1 MNAWIRKAGLGLAV
15 LALGVTAARRG
26 EAQGTTFSAVQGIV
40 TQAGTTDRAIEGATI
55 TVINGSTGQRYS
67 ATSRSNGR
75 FNVENVAIGGPYTIE
90 ARAIGYQA
98 ARRSNVT
105 LTLGQRYDA
114 NFTLQQSVVQLQE
127 VVVSGAANPLI
138 NANKTGAEQI
148 IGAQAIENLPLLG
161 RNFTDLVRT
170 SPQVVG
176 TSVSGQ
182 NNRFNNIQIDGGV
195 NNDLFGLGGTGA
207 PGGQVNASAISLEAV
222 KEFQI
227 LIAPF
232 DVRQAGF
239 TGGLVNA
246 VTKSGT
252 NEFHGSIFGYLQS
265 NGLVGKDTAGAE
277 AAAFNTKQYGFTA
290 SGPIVRDKVHFF
302 VAADLQKQSTPW
314 AGQQIGSDPTGGAD
328 SVGIGI
334 TQATAQRV
342 TDYLTGLGYNPGDWR
357 APTLS
362 TPDNNVF
369 GKLTFHLGTNSSLEL
384 SNNYVKASDDKLTRN
399 STATGNRDGYQLSL
413 SGWSQANKN
422 NTTRAKWAAVFG
434 NGLNNEFLAGYS
446 SIRDIRDLTNRIP
459 LLLIGGD
466 RSSATIAAGGDRFSQ
481 GNQLNQ
487 DIYEITDNLTFDV
500 GAHRITVGTHNE
512 FFKFFNV
519 FTAGSYG
526 IYSFKNVDSLIGSNP
541 NRYEILFGT
550 PSRPEGAVANFNV
563 KQYGF
568 YAEDAWSPSDRL
580 TLTLG
585 LRADLPK
592 VDNPTTNPGLLDSLG
607 VNTGVSPNGKLWSP
621 RFGFNFDPMGQ
632 GKMIFRGGVGVFS
645 GRPPYVWV
653 SNAFVNTG
661 LEQLD
666 LVCSGSQVPAFTL
679 DTAATPR
686 TCKSGSGPSSSASTI
701 NYFDKNFKYPQ
712 ALKIAFGMDRQ
723 LPWNVVATFDFLHTR
738 SLNQF
743 FLSDVN
749 LVTGGINNEGR
760 RLYGTVNPTVGSGTG
775 SATAARYS
783 NSYRAVIR
791 HSNQSGDFSTSLTG
805 QLQKRFSN
813 GIEFNIGYTWS
824 RTRDQMSLTSSIAS
838 SNLGF
843 APLAGEMDQRFRRIS
858 AFDRPHKVAISG
870 SVNAPFK
877 TRVSLFYTGQSGNP
891 YTYMIVGDANA
902 DGITTNDIAYIPRDA
917 NDITLSGTPADQA
930 TKFATLDAYIN
941 DQACL
946 RDNRGKVM
954 ERNTCRNPW
963 QSFLD
968 GRIGK
973 VIPTVSGQS
982 LELTLDVF
990 NLLSLVGSDWG
1001 TIRSTTG
1008 FETANLLQLKGYDAA
1023 NNRAIYDL
1031 TLPQKDRVST
1041 NASRWKMQLG
1051 AKYTF

>member
-1 MNAWIRKAGLGLAV
+1 MNALLRRAGLVTGA
-15 LALGVTAARRG
+15 LALAAVAARRAD
-26 EAQGTTFSAVQGIV
+26 AQGTTFGAVQGIV
-40 TQAGTTDRAIEGATI
+40 TEAGAANRAIEGATI
-55 TVINGSTGQRYS
+55 TVINASTGQRYS
-67 ATSRSNGR
+67 ATTRSNGR
-75 FNVENVAIGGPYTIE
+75 YNVENVTIGGPYTIE

-98 ARRSNVT
+98 MRRTNVT
-105 LTLGQRYDA
+105 LILGQRLDA
-114 NFTLQQSVVQLQE
+114 NFELQQSVVQLQE
-127 VVVSGAANPLI
+127 VVVAGAANPLI
-138 NANKTGAEQI
+138 NANKTGAEQS

-161 RNFTDLVRT
+161 RNFTDLIRT
-170 SPQVVG
+170 SPQIVG

-207 PGGQVNASAISLEAV
+207 PGGQVNASAVSLEAI

-232 DVRQAGF
+232 DVRQGAF

-265 NGLVGKDTAGAE
+265 NDLVGHDTADAA

-290 SGPIVRDKVHFF
+290 SGPIVRDRVHFF
-302 VAADLQKQSTPW
+302 IATDLQKRTTPW
-314 AGQQIGSDPTGGAD
+314 AGQQIGTDATGGAD

-357 APTLS
+357 APTQA

-413 SGWSQANKN
+413 SGWKQSNKN

-434 NGLNNEFLAGYS
+434 QGLNNELLVGYS
-446 SIRDIRDLTNRIP
+446 AIRDIRDLTNRIP

-466 RSSATIAAGGDRFSQ
+466 RPGTTIAAGADRFSQ

-487 DIYEITDNLTFDV
+487 DIYEITDNLTFDM

-526 IYSFKNVDSLIGSNP
+526 IYSFKNVDSLIGANP
-541 NRYEILFGT
+541 NRYEILYGT
-550 PSRPEGAVANFNV
+550 PTKPAGAVADFNV
-563 KQYGF
+563 RQYGF
-568 YAEDAWSPSDRL
+568 YAQDAWSPSDRL
-580 TLTLG
+580 TFTFG
-585 LRADLPK
+585 LRGDLPS
-592 VDNPTTNPGLLDSLG
+592 VDKPVTNPGLLDSLG

-621 RFGFNFDPMGQ
+621 RFGMNWDPKGDGQ
-632 GKMIFRGGVGVFS
+632 LIVRGGVGVFS

-666 LVCSGSQVPAFTL
+666 LVCSGAQVPAFTF

-686 TCKSGSGPSSSASTI
+686 TCKSGAGASSSASTI
-701 NYFDKNFKYPQ
+701 NYFDQNFKYPQ
-712 ALKIAFGMDRQ
+712 ALKLAFGVDKQ
-723 LPWNVVATFDFLHTR
+723 LPWNIVGTFDFLHTK
-738 SLNQF
+738 SINQF
-743 FLSDVN
+743 MLEDIN
-749 LVTGGINNEGR
+749 LQQGGINNEGR
-760 RLYGTVNPTVGSGTG
+760 RLYGSINPGSG
-775 SATAARYS
+775 SATPVRWS
-783 NSYRAVIR
+783 NAYRAVIR
-791 HSNQSGDFSTSLTG
+791 HSNQSGDYSTSLTG

-813 GIEFNIGYTWS
+813 GIEFNAGYTWS

-843 APLAGEMDQRFRRIS
+843 APLSGEMDQRFRRRS
-858 AFDRPHKVAISG
+858 FFDRPHKVALSG
-870 SVNAPFK
+870 SVSAPFK
-877 TRVSLFYTGQSGNP
+877 TRFALFYTGTSGSP
-891 YTYMIVGDANA
+891 YTYMVSGDANA

-917 NDITLSGTPADQA
+917 NDISLAGADA
-930 TKFATLDAYIN
+930 AAKAAKFATLDEYIN
-941 DQACL
+941 GEACL
-946 RDNRGKVM
+946 RDNRGQIM
-954 ERNTCRNPW
+954 ERNSCRNHW
-963 QSFLD
+963 ESFVDARL
-968 GRIGK
+968 GK
-973 VIPTVSGQS
+973 VIPTVGGQS

-990 NLLSLVGSDWG
+990 NLMSLLGSDWG
-1001 TIRSTTG
+1001 LQRSTTG
-1008 FETANLLQLKGYDAA
+1008 FETVNLLRLTGYDPV
-1023 NNRAIYDL
+1023 NNRGVYDL
-1031 TLPQKDRVST
+1031 SLPQRDRVST

>member
-1 MNAWIRKAGLGLAV
+1 MNAWIRKAGLGMAV
-15 LALGVTAARRG
+15 LALAAVTSRRG
-26 EAQGTTFSAVQGIV
+26 EAQGSTFSAVQGIV

-55 TVINGSTGQRYS
+55 TVTNASTGQRYS
-67 ATSRSNGR
+67 ATTRSNGR
-75 FNVENVAIGGPYTIE
+75 FNVENVVVGGPYTIE

-98 ARRSNVT
+98 ARRSGVT
-105 LTLGQRYDA
+105 LVLGQRYDA
-114 NFTLQQSVVQLQE
+114 NFALQQSVVELQE
-127 VVVSGAANPLI
+127 VVVNGGVNPLI

-195 NNDLFGLGGTGA
+195 NNDLFGLGSTGA
-207 PGGQVNASAISLEAV
+207 PGGQVNASAVSLEAI

-246 VTKSGT
+246 ITKSGT
-252 NEFHGSIFGYLQS
+252 NEFHGSIFGYLQG
-265 NGLVGKDTAGAE
+265 NDFVGKDTAGAD

-302 VAADLQKQSTPW
+302 VAADLQKKTAPW
-314 AGQQIGSDPTGGAD
+314 NGQQIGSDPTGGAD

-342 TDYLTGLGYNPGDWR
+342 TDYLTGLGFNPGDWR
-357 APTLS
+357 APTLD

-369 GKLTFHLGTNSSLEL
+369 AKLTFHLGTNSSLEL

-413 SGWSQANKN
+413 SGWAQANKT

-434 NGLNNEFLAGYS
+434 AGLNNELLAGFS
-446 SIRDIRDLTNRIP
+446 SIRDIRDLSNRIP

-466 RSSATIAAGGDRFSQ
+466 RAGATIAAGADRFSQ

-487 DIYEITDNLTFDV
+487 DIYELTDNLTFDM
-500 GAHRITVGTHNE
+500 GAHRITLGTHNE
-512 FFKFFNV
+512 FFKFYNV

-526 IYSFKNVDSLIGSNP
+526 IYSFTNVDSLISGAP
-541 NRYEILFGT
+541 NRYEIFFGT
-550 PSRPEGAVANFNV
+550 PSRPEGAVANFNA
-563 KQYGF
+563 KQFGF
-568 YAEDAWSPSDRL
+568 YAQDAWSPTDRF

-585 LRADLPK
+585 LRADLPN
-592 VDNPTTNPGLLDSLG
+592 VDKPVVNDALLTELG
-607 VNTGVSPNGKLWSP
+607 INTGVSPNGKLWSP
-621 RFGFNFDPMGQ
+621 RLGFNWDPMGE
-632 GKMIFRGGVGVFS
+632 GRMIVRGGAGIFS

-666 LVCSGSQVPAFTL
+666 LVCTGAGNVPAFTL
-679 DTAATPR
+679 DTAQTPR
-686 TCKSGSGPSSSASTI
+686 SCLTSGGPTSSAATI
-701 NYFDKNFKYPQ
+701 NYFDSNFKYPQ
-712 ALKIAFGMDRQ
+712 ALKLAFGVDRQ

-749 LVTGGINNEGR
+749 LVTGGINAEGR
-760 RLYGTVNPTVGSGTG
+760 RQYGAINPGTG
-775 SATAARYS
+775 SATPARFSS
-783 NSYRAVIR
+783 NYRAIIR
-791 HSNQSGDFSTSLTG
+791 HSNESGDFSTSLTA

-813 GIEFNIGYTWS
+813 SLEFNVGYTWS

-843 APLAGEMDQRFRRIS
+843 APLAGDMDQRFRRTS
-858 AFDRPHKVAISG
+858 AFDRPHKIAISG

-877 TRVSLFYTGQSGNP
+877 TRFSLFYTGQSGNP
-891 YTYMIVGDANA
+891 YTYMISGDANA
-902 DGITTNDIAYIPRDA
+902 DGITTNDIAYIPRDI
-917 NDITLSGTPADQA
+917 NDITLSGDQA

-946 RDNRGKVM
+946 RDNRGQIM

-973 VIPTVSGQS
+973 VIPTVGGQS
-982 LELTLDVF
+982 IELTLDVF
-990 NLLSLVGSDWG
+990 NLLSLMGSDWG
-1001 TIRSTTG
+1001 TIRSTTA
-1008 FETANLLQLKGYDAA
+1008 FETANLLRLTGYDQV
-1023 NNRAIYDL
+1023 NSRGIYDL
-1031 TLPQKDRVST
+1031 SIPQKDRVDI
-1041 NASRWKMQLG
+1041 NATRWKMQLG

>member
-15 LALGVTAARRG
+15 LALAAVTGRRG
-26 EAQGTTFSAVQGIV
+26 EAQGSTFGAVQGIV
-40 TQAGTTDRAIEGATI
+40 TQSGTTGRAIEGATI
-55 TVINGSTGQRYS
+55 TVTNGSTGQRYS
-67 ATSRSNGR
+67 ATTRSNGR
-75 FNVENVAIGGPYTIE
+75 FNVENVVVGGPYTIE

-98 ARRSNVT
+98 ARRTGVT
-105 LTLGQRYDA
+105 LVLGQRYDA
-114 NFTLQQSVVQLQE
+114 SFMLQQSVVQLQE
-127 VVVSGAANPLI
+127 VVVAGQANPLI

-195 NNDLFGLGGTGA
+195 NNDLFGLGSTGA
-207 PGGQVNASAISLEAV
+207 PGGQVNASAVSLEAI

-239 TGGLVNA
+239 TGGLINA
-246 VTKSGT
+246 ITKSGT
-252 NEFHGSIFGYLQS
+252 NEFHGSVFGYLQG
-265 NGLVGKDTAGAE
+265 NDFVGKDTAGAS

-302 VAADLQKQSTPW
+302 IATDLQKKTAPW
-314 AGQQIGSDPTGGAD
+314 GGQQIGSDPTGGAD

-342 TDYLTGLGYNPGDWR
+342 TDYLTGLGFNPGDWR
-357 APTLS
+357 APTQA

-384 SNNYVKASDDKLTRN
+384 SNNYVKASDDKLTRA
-399 STATGNRDGYQLSL
+399 STATGFRDGYQLSL
-413 SGWSQANKN
+413 SGWKQSNKT

-434 NGLNNEFLAGYS
+434 GGLNNELLVGYS
-446 SIRDIRDLTNRIP
+446 AIRDIRDLSNRIP
-459 LLLIGGD
+459 LLLVGGD
-466 RSSATIAAGGDRFSQ
+466 RAGATIAAGADRFSQ

-487 DIYEITDNLTFDV
+487 DIYEVTDNLTFDK
-500 GAHRITVGTHNE
+500 GAHRFTLGTHNE
-512 FFKFFNV
+512 FLKFYNV

-541 NRYEILFGT
+541 NRYEIFYGT
-550 PSRPEGAVANFNV
+550 PSRPAGAVADFNV

-568 YAEDAWSPSDRL
+568 YAQDAWSPSDRL
-580 TLTLG
+580 TVTAG
-585 LRADLPK
+585 LRIDLPN
-592 VDNPTTNPGLLDSLG
+592 VDNPATNPGLLDSLSI
-607 VNTGVSPNGKLWSP
+607 NTGVAPNGKLWSP
-621 RFGFNFDPMGQ
+621 RIGFNFDPMGE
-632 GKMIFRGGVGVFS
+632 GRMIFRGGVGVFS

-666 LVCSGSQVPAFTL
+666 LVCSGAQTPAFTL

-686 TCKSGSGPSSSASTI
+686 ACKSGAGAAPAAATI

-712 ALKIAFGMDRQ
+712 ALKIAFGVDRQ
-723 LPWNVVATFDFLHTR
+723 LPWNVVGTVDFLHTR

-743 FLSDVN
+743 FLEDVN
-749 LVTGGINNEGR
+749 LVAGEINTEGR
-760 RLYGTVNPTVGSGTG
+760 RRYGTNNAGSGASTPL
-775 SATAARYS
+775 RYS
-783 NSYRAVIR
+783 NNYRAVIR

-813 GIEFNIGYTWS
+813 SLEFNIGYTWS

-858 AFDRPHKVAISG
+858 AFDRPNKVAISG
-870 SVNAPFK
+870 SINAPFK
-877 TRVSLFYTGQSGNP
+877 TRVALFYTGQSGNP
-891 YTYMIVGDANA
+891 YTYMISGDANA

-917 NDITLSGTPADQA
+917 SEITLSGTPADQA

-946 RDNRGKVM
+946 RDNRGQIM

-973 VIPTVSGQS
+973 VIPTVGGQS

-1008 FETANLLQLKGYDAA
+1008 FETANLLRLTGYDAA
-1023 NNRAIYDL
+1023 NNRGIYDISI
-1031 TLPQKDRVST
+1031 PQKDRVDI
-1041 NASRWKMQLG
+1041 NATRWKMQLG

>member
-1 MNAWIRKAGLGLAV
+1 MNAWIRKAGLGAAV
-15 LALGVTAARRG
+15 LALAAVVGRRV
-26 EAQGTTFSAVQGIV
+26 EAQGSTFSAVQGIV

-67 ATSRSNGR
+67 ATTRLNGR
-75 FNVENVAIGGPYTIE
+75 FNVENVAVGGPYTIE

-98 ARRSNVT
+98 ARRSGVNLV
-105 LTLGQRYDA
+105 LGQRYDA
-114 NFTLQQSVVQLQE
+114 NFALQQSVVQLQE
-127 VVVSGAANPLI
+127 VVVNGGANPLI

-195 NNDLFGLGGTGA
+195 NNDLFGLGSTGA
-207 PGGQVNASAISLEAV
+207 PGGQVNASAVSLEAI

-232 DVRQAGF
+232 DVRQSGF

-246 VTKSGT
+246 ITKSGT
-252 NEFHGSIFGYLQS
+252 NEIHGSIFGYLQG
-265 NGLVGKDTAGAE
+265 NDFVGKDTAGAE

-302 VAADLQKQSTPW
+302 VAADLQKKTAPW
-314 AGQQIGSDPTGGAD
+314 GGQQIGSDPAGGAD

-334 TQATAQRV
+334 TQATADRV
-342 TDYLTGLGYNPGDWR
+342 TNYLTGLGFNPGDWR
-357 APTLS
+357 APTQA

-369 GKLTFHLGTNSSLEL
+369 AKLTFHLGTNSSLEL
-384 SNNYVKASDDKLTRN
+384 SNNYVKASDDKLTRA
-399 STATGNRDGYQLSL
+399 STATGFRDGYQLSL
-413 SGWSQANKN
+413 SGWKQSNKT
-422 NTTRAKWAAVFG
+422 NTTRAKWAAIFG
-434 NGLNNEFLAGYS
+434 GGLNNELLAGFS
-446 SIRDIRDLTNRIP
+446 SIRDIRDLSNRIP

-466 RSSATIAAGGDRFSQ
+466 RPGATIAAGADRFSQ
-481 GNQLNQ
+481 GNQLDQ
-487 DIYEITDNLTFDV
+487 DIYELTDNLTFDM
-500 GAHRITVGTHNE
+500 GSHRITLGTHNE
-512 FFKFFNV
+512 FFKFYNV

-526 IYSFKNVDSLIGSNP
+526 IYSFGSVDSLIAGTPS
-541 NRYEILFGT
+541 RYEIFFGT
-550 PSRPEGAVANFNV
+550 PTRPEGAVANFNA
-563 KQYGF
+563 KQFGF
-568 YAEDAWSPSDRL
+568 YAQDAWSPSDRM
-580 TLTLG
+580 TVTLG
-585 LRADLPK
+585 LRADLPN
-592 VDNPTTNPGLLDSLG
+592 VDKPVVNDALLTELG
-607 VNTGVSPNGKLWSP
+607 INTGVSPNGKLWSP
-621 RFGFNFDPMGQ
+621 RLGFNWDPKGD
-632 GKMIFRGGVGVFS
+632 GAMIVRGGAGVFS

-666 LVCSGSQVPAFTL
+666 LVCSTPASIPAFTL
-679 DTAATPR
+679 DTALTPR
-686 TCKSGSGPSSSASTI
+686 ACLTGSGPAAAAATI
-701 NYFDKNFKYPQ
+701 NYFDQDFKYPQ
-712 ALKIAFGMDRQ
+712 ALKLAFGVDRQ
-723 LPWNVVATFDFLHTR
+723 LPWNVVATFDFLHTK

-749 LVTGGINNEGR
+749 LAPGEINAEGR
-760 RLYGTVNPTVGSGTG
+760 RRYGTNNLATG
-775 SATAARYS
+775 SATPTRFS
-783 NSYRAVIR
+783 NNYRAVIR
-791 HSNQSGDFSTSLTG
+791 HSNESGDYSTSLTA

-813 GIEFNIGYTWS
+813 SLEFNVGYTWS

-843 APLAGEMDQRFRRIS
+843 APLAGEMDERFRRTS
-858 AFDRPHKVAISG
+858 AFDRPHKIAISG

-877 TRVSLFYTGQSGNP
+877 TRFSLFYTGQSGNP
-891 YTYMIVGDANA
+891 YTYMISGDANA
-902 DGITTNDIAYIPRDA
+902 DGITTNDIAYIPSDI
-917 NDITLSGTPADQA
+917 NDITLTGDQA
-930 TKFATLDAYIN
+930 AKFATLDAYIN

-946 RDNRGKVM
+946 RDNRGQIM

-973 VIPTVSGQS
+973 VIPTVGGQS
-982 LELTLDVF
+982 LELSLDVF

-1001 TIRSTTG
+1001 TIRSTTT
-1008 FETANLLQLKGYDAA
+1008 FETANLLRLTGYDAV
-1023 NNRAIYDL
+1023 NNRGIYDL
-1031 TLPQKDRVST
+1031 SIPQKDRVDI
-1041 NASRWKMQLG
+1041 NATRWKMQLG